1 MSTYVIGTA
10 GHVDHGKSTLVKALT
25 GIDPDRLKEEKERE
39 MTIDLGFA
47 WLTLPGGTQVSVI
60 DVPGHEDFIKN
71 MLAGV
76 GGIDA
81 AMVVVAADEGVMP
94 QTREHVAILHLL
106 GIQRGVVAVTKSDLV
121 EDPEWLDLVKAD
133 IQELLKET
141 TLAHVEVVP
150 VSARTGKGIPELLE
164 TLEKLLLETP
174 SRRDINLPRL
184 GIDRVFTLS
193 GFGTVVTGTL
203 LDGTF
208 HQGDEVE
215 ILPQGLRARIRGLQ
229 THKNRLETV
238 HPGSRVAMNL
248 TNVGI
253 EDLHRGDVVTQPGQM
268 RISQML
274 DARLEYLA
282 EAERPLRHNQGVEF
296 FTGAAQILGR
306 VRLIGTREVQPGE
319 QAWVQLV
326 LEGPAVVSRGDHFIL
341 RQPSPSQTLAGG
353 VVVDPHPTRRYR
365 RFRPEVI
372 ARLETL
378 AHGTPAELLLQA
390 LERQQP
396 VKAGLTLQELAK
408 ASQLP
413 EAVIAETVSQMVS
426 QGMLLVM
433 GSDSPETPTTLS
445 FHGSASYLTTNAAWH
460 HLAQQITQYVTEFH
474 RQYPLR
480 TGMSREELKSRLH
493 LDARVFA
500 AVLAHGIKT
509 GILVEENSTVRLP
522 DHRVVFN
529 AGQQAAVD
537 RVLRQFNK
545 SPQTPPS
552 AAEVESE
559 LGTEVLGALIDQ
571 GTLVRISPEV
581 LFLKEMYDI
590 MLQQI
595 IAALQQRGKLTAAEV
610 RDMFGSSRKYAV
622 ALLEYLDQQ
631 RITQRVGDA
640 RILRKYPA

>member
-47 WLTLPGGTQVSVI
+47 WLTLPRGTQVSVI

-81 AMVVVAADEGVMP
+81 AVVVVAADEGVMP

-106 GIQRGVVAVTKSDLV
+106 GVQRGLVALTKADLV
-121 EDPEWLDLVKAD
+121 DDPEWLELVRAD
-133 IQELLKET
+133 IDELLKET
-141 TLAHVEVVP
+141 TPIAHLEIIP

-164 TLEKLLLETP
+164 SLEKLLLDTP
-174 SRRDINLPRL
+174 ARRDINQPRL

-203 LDGTF
+203 LDGSF
-208 HQGDEVE
+208 RLGDEVE
-215 ILPQGLRARIRGLQ
+215 ILPQGLRARVRGLQ
-229 THKNRLETV
+229 THKTRLDIV

-248 TNVGI
+248 TNVSV
-253 EDLHRGDVVTQPGQM
+253 EDLHRGDLVAKPGQM
-268 RISQML
+268 RPSQML

-282 EAERPLRHNQGVEF
+282 NTGRALRHNQGIEF
-296 FTGAAQILGR
+296 FSGAAQILGR
-306 VRLIGTREVQPGE
+306 VRLIGIREVQPG
-319 QAWVQLV
+319 QSAWVQLV
-326 LEGPAVVSRGDHFIL
+326 LESPTSVSRGDRFIL

-353 VVVDPHPTRRYR
+353 VIVDPHPTRRYR

-372 ARLETL
+372 SRLETL
-378 AHGTPAELLLQA
+378 AHGTPEELLLQA

-396 VKAGLTLQELAK
+396 VKAGLTMQELIQT
-408 ASQLP
+408 SQLP
-413 EAVIAETVSQMVS
+413 EATIGETLSQMIT
-426 QGMLLVM
+426 QGMLLVL
-433 GSDSPETPTTLS
+433 GSDGEGQLPVTSN
-445 FHGSASYLTTNAAWH
+445 YLTTNAAWH
-460 HLAQQITQYVTEFH
+460 RLAQQITQFVTDFH

-480 TGMSREELKSRLH
+480 AGMSREELKSRLH
-493 LDARVFA
+493 LEARIFT
-500 AVLAHGIKT
+500 AVLAQAIKT
-509 GILVEENSTVRLP
+509 GLVVEEHATVRLP
-522 DHRVVFN
+522 DHRLVFN

-537 RVLRQFNK
+537 RVLQQFRK
-545 SPQTPPS
+545 SPQTSPS
-552 AAEVESE
+552 AAEVEAE
-559 LGTEVLGALIDQ
+559 LGPEVLGALIEQ
-571 GTLVRISPEV
+571 ETLVRISPEV
-581 LFLKEMYDI
+581 LYLQETYHT

-595 IAALQQRGKLTAAEV
+595 IEALQQRGKLTAAEV

-631 RITQRVGDA
+631 RITQRVGDE
-640 RILRKYPA
+640 RILRKKA